1 MGKHEKLLIQILSGT
16 SDANI
21 SFDGLCGLLK
31 HLGFEVRTRGS
42 HHIFRKEGVAEKI
55 NLQREGNK
63 AKPYQVKQVRNVIV
77 KYKLGGTIDV

>member
-1 MGKHEKLLIQILSGT
+1 MGKHEKLLLKILSGT

-21 SFDGLCGLLK
+21 QFEDLCSLLK
-31 HLGFEVRTRGS
+31 HLGFDVRIKGS
-42 HHIFRKEGVAEKI
+42 HHMFRKEAVIEKI
-55 NLQREGNK
+55 HLQREGNR

>member
-1 MGKHEKLLIQILSGT
+1 MGKHEKLLLKILSGT

-21 SFDGLCGLLK
+21 QFEDLCSLLK
-31 HLGFEVRTRGS
+31 HLGFDVRIKGS
-42 HHIFRKEGVAEKI
+42 HHMFRKEAVIEKN
-55 NLQREGNK
+55 NLQREGNR

>member
-31 HLGFEVRTRGS
+31 HLRFEVRIRGS
-42 HHIFRKEGVAEKI
+42 HHIFRKEGVVEKI
-55 NLQREGNK
+55 NLQRAGNK

-77 KYKLGGTIDV
+77 KYKLGGRY